1 MAHAVGKAFELV
13 QTLTSGGSPAS
24 GLTDADFP
32 SGTVQLRYI
41 DPTGA
46 SSPPVA
52 LTGGTDFVVEEL
64 WALSGTYAFKF
75 TDSAAPA
82 TTGIYGVRIEG
93 GGGSVDEL
101 IGVLRFSEYDPDA
114 EVLWLNGKNTVG
126 IVSDYDTEGNP
137 TSINVYGFDTAAD
150 AENFATNPSAFGS
163 LVRYLVQ
170 ENYVYDVSTG
180 RPSKYT
186 RRVP

>member
-1 MAHAVGKAFELV
+1 MAHTVGKAFEVV
-13 QTLTSGGSPAS
+13 QTLTSGGVLAT

-32 SGTVQLRYI
+32 AGAVQLRYI

-46 SSPPVA
+46 SPPPSA
-52 LTGGTDFVVEEL
+52 LTGGVDFSVEEL

-75 TDSAAPA
+75 SASIAPA
-82 TTGIYGVRIEG
+82 TPGIYGLRING
-93 GGGSVDEL
+93 GGGAVDEL
-101 IGVLRFSEYDPDA
+101 IGVLRFFEYDPDA
-114 EVLWLNGKNTVG
+114 ELLWLNGKNTVG

-137 TSINVYGFDTAAD
+137 TSINVYGFDTASD
-150 AENFATNPSAFGS
+150 AENFANNPSGAGS
-163 LVRYLVQ
+163 LVRYLIQ
-170 ENYVYDVSTG
+170 ENYIYDVGTG

>member
-1 MAHAVGKAFELV
+1 MAHTVGNAFELV
-13 QTLTSGGSPAS
+13 QTLTSGGALAT

-32 SGTVQLRYI
+32 SGTVQLRHI
-41 DPTGA
+41 NPTGA
-46 SSPPVA
+46 SLPPVA

-75 TDSAAPA
+75 SASIAPA
-82 TTGIYGVRIEG
+82 TPGIYGVRIEG
-93 GGGSVDEL
+93 GGGAVDEL

-114 EVLWLNGKNTVG
+114 EILWLNGKNTVG

-137 TSINVYGFDTAAD
+137 TSINVYGFDTATD

-163 LVRYLVQ
+163 LVRYLIQ